1 MEGGLQAIEHVTRR
15 WIGRN
20 EALDRLGIK
29 TQTLYAYVSRGRIIA
44 RPDPADS
51 RRSLYDAEDIDRL
64 SRGESPAPRPGVAP
78 DRSGAR
84 GEADIASSLSVVAD
98 GRLFYRGLDA
108 VQLSQQATLEE
119 IACRLWGLRDA
130 NLFTGIK
137 PRLDGVVGVSIRA
150 RTFAIL
156 SRRAEEDVTSRACDA
171 ETLKTQ
177 AACILNE
184 TIDAASGPGPRL
196 HFHQRLARA
205 WKTIDRDSHM
215 IRRALVLAADD
226 ELDSAVLAV
235 RAAVG
240 GGAPIAGAALAG
252 LTTLVGSTVLQ
263 DLTDASTWV
272 VEARRSPVE
281 ASQRRL
287 QEAGTLPG
295 FTAAAG
301 SHDAARAAALLSA
314 SDLPADLRAVQ
325 RAGEETG
332 QGQATFAMALAI
344 LARRLELPRQ
354 GAADLFMLGRLTGLL
369 GHAVDQATNGSPI
382 RARLRYVGP
391 EPGAN

>member
-1 MEGGLQAIEHVTRR
+1 MQASEDVTRR

-64 SRGESPAPRPGVAP
+64 SRGEAPALRPVVAP
-78 DRSGAR
+78 DRSGVR

-130 NLFTGIK
+130 NQFTGIK
-137 PRLDGVVGVSIRA
+137 PRLDGVIGVSIRA

-226 ELDSAVLAV
+226 GLDSAVLAV
-235 RAAVG
+235 RAAAG

-252 LTTLVGSTVLQ
+252 ITTLVGSTVLQ

-272 VEARRSPVE
+272 VEARRGPVE
-281 ASQRRL
+281 ASRRRL
-287 QEAGTLPG
+287 QETGSLPG
-295 FTAAAG
+295 FTAVAG
-301 SHDAARAAALLSA
+301 THDAARATALLSA
-314 SDLPADLRAVQ
+314 ADLPADLLAVQ
-325 RAGEETG
+325 GAGEEIG
-332 QGQATFAMALAI
+332 GGQATFAMALAI
-344 LARRLELPRQ
+344 IARRLELPRQ
-354 GAADLFMLGRLTGLL
+354 GAADLFMLGRLTGFL
-369 GHAVDQATNGSPI
+369 GHALDQATNGSPI

>member
-1 MEGGLQAIEHVTRR
+1 MQTIEDVTRR

-20 EALDRLGIK
+20 EALDRLGVK

-44 RPDPADS
+44 RPDPLDS

-64 SRGESPAPRPGVAP
+64 SRGEGPALRPVAAP
-78 DRSGAR
+78 DRSCVR

-130 NLFTGIK
+130 HLFTGIK
-137 PRLDGVVGVSIRA
+137 PRLDGVIGVSIRA

-240 GGAPIAGAALAG
+240 GGAPLAGAALG
-252 LTTLVGSTVLQ
+252 GITTLVGSTVLR
-263 DLTDASTWV
+263 DLTDASAWV
-272 VEARRSPVE
+272 VEARRGPVE
-281 ASQRRL
+281 ASRRRL
-287 QEAGTLPG
+287 QETGSLPG

-301 SHDAARAAALLSA
+301 THDAGRAAALLSA
-314 SDLPADLRAVQ
+314 ADLPADLLAVQ
-325 RAGEETG
+325 RAGEDIGGG
-332 QGQATFAMALAI
+332 QPTFAMALAI
-344 LARRLELPRQ
+344 IARRLELPRQ

-369 GHAVDQATNGSPI
+369 GHALDQATNGSPI

>member
-1 MEGGLQAIEHVTRR
+1 MQAIEDVTRR

-64 SRGESPAPRPGVAP
+64 RRGEAPALRPVVAP
-78 DRSGAR
+78 DRAGGR
-84 GEADIASSLSVVAD
+84 GEADIVSSLSVVAD

-119 IACRLWGLRDA
+119 VAGRLWGLRDA
-130 NLFTGIK
+130 QLFTGIK
-137 PRLDGVVGVSIRA
+137 PRLDGVIGVSIRA

-171 ETLKTQ
+171 ETLGRQ

-226 ELDSAVLAV
+226 ELDPAILAV

-240 GGAPIAGAALAG
+240 GGAPLAGAALAG
-252 LTTLVGSTVLQ
+252 ITTLVGSTILQ
-263 DLTDASTWV
+263 DLTDASAWV
-272 VEARRSPVE
+272 VEARRGPVE
-281 ASQRRL
+281 ASRRRL
-287 QEAGTLPG
+287 QDIGSLPG
-295 FTAAAG
+295 FTAAAATP
-301 SHDAARAAALLSA
+301 DATRAAALLSA
-314 SDLPADLRAVQ
+314 ADLPADLLAVL
-325 RAGEETG
+325 RAGEDIG
-332 QGQATFAMALAI
+332 GGQATFAMALAI
-344 LARRLELPRQ
+344 IARRLELPRQ

-369 GHAVDQATNGSPI
+369 GHALDQATNGSPI

>member
-1 MEGGLQAIEHVTRR
+1 MQAIEDVSRR

-51 RRSLYDAEDIDRL
+51 RRSLYDAEAIDRL
-64 SRGESPAPRPGVAP
+64 SRGEVPAPRPVVAP
-78 DRSGAR
+78 DRSGTR
-84 GEADIASSLSVVAD
+84 GEADIVSSLSVVAD

-130 NLFTGIK
+130 NLFTAIK
-137 PRLDGVVGVSIRA
+137 PRLDGVIGVSIRA

-215 IRRALVLAADD
+215 IRRALVLSADD

-235 RAAVG
+235 RAAAG

-252 LTTLVGSTVLQ
+252 ITTLVGSTNLR
-263 DLTDASTWV
+263 DLSDASTWV
-272 VEARRSPVE
+272 VEARREPVE
-281 ASQRRL
+281 ASRRRL
-287 QEAGTLPG
+287 QETGSLPG
-295 FTAAAG
+295 FTAGAG
-301 SHDAARAAALLSA
+301 THDAARAAALLSA
-314 SDLPADLRAVQ
+314 ADLPADLLAVQ
-325 RAGEETG
+325 SAGEDIG
-332 QGQATFAMALAI
+332 GGKATFAMALAI
-344 LARRLELPRQ
+344 VARRLELPRQ
-354 GAADLFMLGRLTGLL
+354 GAADLFMLGRLAGFL
-369 GHAVDQATNGSPI
+369 GHALDQATNGSPI
-382 RARLRYVGP
+382 RAGLRYVGP

>member
-1 MEGGLQAIEHVTRR
+1 VEGGLQAIEDVARR

-29 TQTLYAYVSRGRIIA
+29 TQTLYAYVSRGRIVA

-64 SRGESPAPRPGVAP
+64 RRGESPDPARPVAQ
-78 DRSGAR
+78 DRNGAR

-108 VQLSQQATLEE
+108 VQLAQQATLEE
-119 IACRLWGLRDA
+119 VACRLWGIRDA

-137 PRLDGVVGVSIRA
+137 PRLDGVIGVSIRA

-156 SRRAEEDVTSRACDA
+156 SRRAEEDVTSRACDP
-171 ETLKTQ
+171 ETLKVQ

-205 WKTIDRDSHM
+205 WKTMDRDSHM
-215 IRRALVLAADD
+215 IRRALVLAVDD
-226 ELDSAVLAV
+226 ELDPAILAV
-235 RAAVG
+235 RAAAG

-252 LTTLVGSTVLQ
+252 LTTLAGSAVLEAM
-263 DLTDASTWV
+263 TDASTWV
-272 VEARRSPVE
+272 VEARRDPLETSR
-281 ASQRRL
+281 RRL
-287 QEAGTLPG
+287 QATGSLPG
-295 FTAAAG
+295 FTARTG
-301 SHDAARAAALLSA
+301 THDAARAHALLTA
-314 SDLPADLRAVQ
+314 ADLPADLVAVY
-325 RAGEETG
+325 RAGEEVG
-332 QGQATFAMALAI
+332 GGRATFAMALALI
-344 LARRLELPRQ
+344 ARRLELPRQ
-354 GAADLFMLGRLTGLL
+354 GAADLFLLGRLAGLL
-369 GHAVDQATNGSPI
+369 GHALDQATNGSPI

>member
-1 MEGGLQAIEHVTRR
+1 MQTVEDVTRR

-20 EALDRLGIK
+20 EALDLLGIK
-29 TQTLYAYVSRGRIIA
+29 TQTLYAYVSRGRIVA
-44 RPDPADS
+44 RPDPLDS

-64 SRGESPAPRPGVAP
+64 SRGEGPALRPVAAP
-78 DRSGAR
+78 DRSGVR
-84 GEADIASSLSVVAD
+84 GEADIVSSLSVVAD

-119 IACRLWGLRDA
+119 IACRLWGLRGA
-130 NLFTGIK
+130 HLFTGIK
-137 PRLDGVVGVSIRA
+137 PRLDGVIGVSIRA

-171 ETLKTQ
+171 ETLRNQ

-196 HFHQRLARA
+196 HFHQRLARG

-226 ELDSAVLAV
+226 ELDPAILAV

-240 GGAPIAGAALAG
+240 GGAPLAGAALAG
-252 LTTLVGSTVLQ
+252 ITTLVGSTVLR
-263 DLTDASTWV
+263 DLTDASAWV
-272 VEARRSPVE
+272 VEARRGPVE
-281 ASQRRL
+281 ASRRRL
-287 QEAGTLPG
+287 QEAGSLPG
-295 FTAAAG
+295 FTAATG
-301 SHDAARAAALLSA
+301 TPDAARATALLTA
-314 SDLPADLRAVQ
+314 ADLPADLVAVQ
-325 RAGEETG
+325 RAGEDSG
-332 QGQATFAMALAI
+332 AGQATFAMALALI
-344 LARRLELPRQ
+344 ARRLELPRQ

-369 GHAVDQATNGSPI
+369 GHALDQATNGSPI

>member
-1 MEGGLQAIEHVTRR
+1 VEGGLQAVDDVTRR

-64 SRGESPAPRPGVAP
+64 LRGEGPVLRPTTAP
-78 DRSGAR
+78 DRSGVR
-84 GEADIASSLSVVAD
+84 GEADITSSLSVVAD

-130 NLFTGIK
+130 HLFTGIK
-137 PRLDGVVGVSIRA
+137 PRLDGVIGVSIRA

-156 SRRAEEDVTSRACDA
+156 SRRAEEDVTSLAC
-171 ETLKTQ
+171 ETEALKTQ

-184 TIDAASGPGPRL
+184 TIDAASGSGPRL

-205 WKTIDRDSHM
+205 WKTVDRDSHM
-215 IRRALVLAADD
+215 IRRALVLSADD

-235 RAAVG
+235 RAAAG

-252 LTTLVGSTVLQ
+252 LTTLVGSTVLR

-272 VEARRSPVE
+272 VDARRSPVE
-281 ASQRRL
+281 ASRRRL
-287 QEAGTLPG
+287 QETGSLPG
-295 FTAAAG
+295 FTAVAS
-301 SHDAARAAALLSA
+301 SHDAGRAAALLSA
-314 SDLPADLRAVQ
+314 ADLPADLRAVQ
-325 RAGEETG
+325 QAGEATG
-332 QGQATFAMALAI
+332 DGQATFAMALAI
-344 LARRLELPRQ
+344 IARRLELPRQ

-369 GHAVDQATNGSPI
+369 GHALDQATNGSPI

>member
-1 MEGGLQAIEHVTRR
+1 VEGDLQAIEDVTRR

-64 SRGESPAPRPGVAP
+64 SRGESPAVRPVVTP
-78 DRSGAR
+78 DRAGVR

-137 PRLDGVVGVSIRA
+137 PRLDGVIGVSIRA

-171 ETLKTQ
+171 EALKNQ

-184 TIDAASGPGPRL
+184 TFDAASGPGPRL

-205 WKTIDRDSHM
+205 WKIIDRDSHL

-226 ELDSAVLAV
+226 ELDCAILAV
-235 RAAVG
+235 RAAAG
-240 GGAPIAGAALAG
+240 GGAPLAGAALAG
-252 LTTLVGSTVLQ
+252 ITTLVGSTLLQ
-263 DLTDASTWV
+263 ELTDASNWV
-272 VEARRSPVE
+272 VEARRGPVE
-281 ASQRRL
+281 ASRRRL
-287 QEAGTLPG
+287 QEAGSLPG
-295 FTAAAG
+295 FTAVAG
-301 SHDAARAAALLSA
+301 SHDAGRAADLLSA
-314 SDLPADLRAVQ
+314 ADLPADLLAVQ
-325 RAGEETG
+325 RAGEEMG
-332 QGQATFAMALAI
+332 GGQATFAMALAI

-369 GHAVDQATNGSPI
+369 GHALDQATNGSPI
-382 RARLRYVGP
+382 RGRLRYVGP

>member
-1 MEGGLQAIEHVTRR
+1 MQAIEDVTRR

-64 SRGESPAPRPGVAP
+64 SRGEGPALRPVAAP
-78 DRSGAR
+78 DRSGVR

-130 NLFTGIK
+130 NLFTAIK
-137 PRLDGVVGVSIRA
+137 PRLDGVIGVSIRA

-156 SRRAEEDVTSRACDA
+156 SRRAEEDVTSLTGDA
-171 ETLKTQ
+171 EALRLQ

-184 TIDAASGPGPRL
+184 TFDAASGPGPRL

-205 WKTIDRDSHM
+205 WKIIDRDSHM

-226 ELDSAVLAV
+226 ELNSAVLAA
-235 RAAVG
+235 RAAAG
-240 GGAPIAGAALAG
+240 GGAPLAGAALAG
-252 LTTLVGSTVLQ
+252 ITTLVGSTDLQ
-263 DLTDASTWV
+263 DLTEASTWV
-272 VEARRSPVE
+272 VEARREP
-281 ASQRRL
+281 ADATRRRL
-287 QEAGTLPG
+287 QQTGRLPG
-295 FTAAAG
+295 FTAVAG
-301 SHDAARAAALLSA
+301 SHDAARATALLA
-314 SDLPADLRAVQ
+314 AADLPADLLAVQ
-325 RAGEETG
+325 RAGEELAG
-332 QGQATFAMALAI
+332 GQATFAMALA
-344 LARRLELPRQ
+344 LVARRLELPRQ

-369 GHAVDQATNGSPI
+369 GHALDQATNGSPI

>member
-1 MEGGLQAIEHVTRR
+1 METVR
-15 WIGRN
+15 WIGRG
-20 EALDRLGIK
+20 EALARLGVK

-64 SRGESPAPRPGVAP
+64 SRGESPAVRPVVAP
-78 DRSGAR
+78 DRAGVR
-84 GEADIASSLSVVAD
+84 GEADIVSSLSVVAD
-98 GRLFYRGLDA
+98 GRLFYRGRDA

-119 IACRLWGLRDA
+119 VACRLWGLRDA

-137 PRLDGVVGVSIRA
+137 PRLDGVIGVSIRA

-156 SRRAEEDVTSRACDA
+156 SRRAEEDVTSRDCDSDA
-171 ETLKTQ
+171 LRYQ
-177 AACILNE
+177 AASILNE

-226 ELDSAVLAV
+226 ELDSAVVAV
-235 RAAVG
+235 RAAAG

-252 LTTLVGSTVLQ
+252 ITTLVGSTTLQ

-281 ASQRRL
+281 ASRRRL
-287 QEAGTLPG
+287 QETGSLPG
-295 FTAAAG
+295 FTATAG
-301 SHDAARAAALLSA
+301 TPDAARAAALLSA
-314 SDLPADLRAVQ
+314 TDLPADLLAVQ
-325 RAGEETG
+325 RAGEECG
-332 QGQATFAMALAI
+332 GGQATFAMALAI
-344 LARRLELPRQ
+344 IARRLELPRQ

-369 GHAVDQATNGSPI
+369 GHALDQATNGSPI

>member
-1 MEGGLQAIEHVTRR
+1 MQAIEDVTRR

-64 SRGESPAPRPGVAP
+64 RRGEAPALRPVVAP
-78 DRSGAR
+78 DRAGGR
-84 GEADIASSLSVVAD
+84 GEADIVSSLSVVAD

-130 NLFTGIK
+130 NQFTGIK
-137 PRLDGVVGVSIRA
+137 PRLDGVIGVSIRA

-226 ELDSAVLAV
+226 GLDSAVLAV
-235 RAAVG
+235 RAAAG

-252 LTTLVGSTVLQ
+252 ITTLVGSTVLQ

-272 VEARRSPVE
+272 VEARRGPVE
-281 ASQRRL
+281 ASRRRL
-287 QEAGTLPG
+287 QETGSLPG
-295 FTAAAG
+295 FTAVAG
-301 SHDAARAAALLSA
+301 THDAARATALLSA
-314 SDLPADLRAVQ
+314 ADLPADLLAVQ
-325 RAGEETG
+325 GAGEEIG
-332 QGQATFAMALAI
+332 GGQATFAMALAI
-344 LARRLELPRQ
+344 IARRLELPRQ
-354 GAADLFMLGRLTGLL
+354 GAADLFMLGRLTGFL
-369 GHAVDQATNGSPI
+369 GHALDQATNGSPI